1 MVLVVWTPALLVRE
15 VVVVMWLALTET
27 DADAAAAGEAE
38 QDAAAEEGP
47 RLFMGMVVV
56 AVEAA
61 ELPLLLSLLF
71 RRFSRRRRFVPGSL
85 QKENGQGTDT
95 SLSKFRKTSKRDAAV
110 LRYFAFLRVL
120 ASLCSSDE
128 KGKVCLQR
136 LTLSRIQ
143 D

>member
-85 QKENGQGTDT
+85 Q
-95 SLSKFRKTSKRDAAV
+95 
-110 LRYFAFLRVL
+110 
-120 ASLCSSDE
+120 
-128 KGKVCLQR
+128 
-136 LTLSRIQ
+136 
-143 D
+143 

>member
-27 DADAAAAGEAE
+27 DADAGEAE

-47 RLFMGMVVV
+47 RLFMGMVAV

-85 QKENGQGTDT
+85 Q
-95 SLSKFRKTSKRDAAV
+95 
-110 LRYFAFLRVL
+110 
-120 ASLCSSDE
+120 
-128 KGKVCLQR
+128 
-136 LTLSRIQ
+136 
-143 D
+143 